1 MGPPAHRASIHNLLN
16 SNTPEEP
23 PQPPPTY
30 VIDQRFAENL
40 HRELVARSSGLT
52 VEQLEQVN
60 ASIMDAIYSTRELW
74 NRNLAITAVTDAF
87 NATVSDIEACQKVL
101 QWSQED

>member
-1 MGPPAHRASIHNLLN
+1 
-16 SNTPEEP
+16 
-23 PQPPPTY
+23 